1 MLSLHDTKGFE
12 ITSFVGLD
20 HYARAIFGDAVFH
33 RSLLNT
39 ILFTGVAVVLQIG
52 LGLSLALLV
61 ADARRGRTFFV
72 FAFFAPFVLA
82 PVAVGAV
89 WKFLFAPF
97 FGIVPTVG
105 SALGLDWA
113 TFAPLADAN
122 LALWGIMAAFLW
134 RFVGFAMVVYLAAI
148 RTLPREYGEYAV
160 LEGASSRQRIRLVI
174 WPLLWPQTFVLVL
187 LTTLGTL
194 RMFDMVWIMT
204 AGGPGHATETVATD
218 VYVTAFRFLDVG
230 YAQAMAMIL
239 LVVIVLLAIVE
250 YRILEPARRDG
261 QLMRG
266 VPRLR
271 WSTVTLSVLALVWLY
286 PLVWTLTNAVKR
298 SADIYR
304 APWDVPW
311 PPAIDNIGEAW
322 SRGQLGLAM
331 ANSAYV
337 TAMTVAV
344 VLGLSISGAYALTRL
359 RPPGRALLFLV
370 VLAPLIIPTE
380 VLIVPLFSMYRALGL
395 INSLPGL
402 ATDQRDGQRLVRDRD
417 PGGLLPHDPT
427 GSHRRSPSGWS
438 GPSRGLAPDRDPARP
453 ARDPGSGGSRRGL
466 HLE

>member
-1 MLSLHDTKGFE
+1 MTPLRRSHREGVIDLLFMLPTLAVLGAFLFYPLLYGIVLSLHDTKGFE

-20 HYARAIFGDAVFH
+20 HYVRAIFGDAVFH
-33 RSLLNT
+33 RSLMNT

-113 TFAPLADAN
+113 TFAPLADAD

-218 VYVTAFRFLDVG
+218 VYTTAFRFLDVG

-239 LVVIVLLAIVE
+239 LVVILLLAVVE
-250 YRILEPARRDG
+250 YRLLNRRAE
-261 QLMRG
+261 
-266 VPRLR
+266 
-271 WSTVTLSVLALVWLY
+271 TVS
-286 PLVWTLTNAVKR
+286 
-298 SADIYR
+298 S
-304 APWDVPW
+304 
-311 PPAIDNIGEAW
+311 
-322 SRGQLGLAM
+322 
-331 ANSAYV
+331 
-337 TAMTVAV
+337 
-344 VLGLSISGAYALTRL
+344 
-359 RPPGRALLFLV
+359 
-370 VLAPLIIPTE
+370 
-380 VLIVPLFSMYRALGL
+380 
-395 INSLPGL
+395 
-402 ATDQRDGQRLVRDRD
+402 
-417 PGGLLPHDPT
+417 
-427 GSHRRSPSGWS
+427 
-438 GPSRGLAPDRDPARP
+438 
-453 ARDPGSGGSRRGL
+453 
-466 HLE
+466 